1 MKREMARKSIHL
13 AMLVIPVASTLLDRP
28 VLLRLI
34 GLLLL
39 VALAVE
45 VARKLWPA
53 VNGLFRRLVGGMLRD
68 AEVSEVTGATHLLMA
83 SFLSF
88 WLFELWIAQVAVLFV
103 IISDGLAALLGKWM
117 GRHRC
122 CGNKTWE
129 GTAVFLVSA
138 VIIVVLHP
146 QCPLPVGLVG
156 VVAALGADLFGTRWD
171 DNLTIPLASGLVMQ
185 LVSWASV

>member
-39 VALAVE
+39 VALVVE

-88 WLFELWIAQVAVLFV
+88 
-103 IISDGLAALLGKWM
+103 
-117 GRHRC
+117 
-122 CGNKTWE
+122 
-129 GTAVFLVSA
+129 
-138 VIIVVLHP
+138 
-146 QCPLPVGLVG
+146 
-156 VVAALGADLFGTRWD
+156 
-171 DNLTIPLASGLVMQ
+171 
-185 LVSWASV
+185 